1 MALVRS
7 PLERGPQ
14 ASSIVI
20 AWDLGGSVASQASSG
35 LLVQKSGR
43 AGARR
48 SVVHKLSPAGE
59 SDAGHGG
66 CAAAGVPPSQLPSV
80 SRQPGSSPSRRLGL
94 LAGFQA
100 GLTESRAS

>member
-35 LLVQKSGR
+35 LLVQKSG
-43 AGARR
+43 ARR

-66 CAAAGVPPSQLPSV
+66 CAAASTPPSQLPSV
-80 SRQPGSSPSRRLGL
+80 SRQPGSSPSWRLGL